1 MKKKINLVLFVT
13 DGNLSEGILKKI
25 LKFKKKINILLVVSN
40 IQFKKKL
47 NKNNIKNF
55 KWIKNLK
62 NNQTKILKIL
72 NNFDKIDLHGFTF
85 QYKWKIKKKIIDKFK
100 LILNFHFGDIPKY
113 RGHNPIIHAMLNKEK
128 FIFGT
133 VHNIDENFDRG
144 KIVYKFKVENKNII
158 SKEIELKLTK
168 KFIDYFERIIIK
180 LNNKEKIY
188 LKKIPKIKGKFYS
201 LSDIQKLKEVKKFKE
216 ILIKSLAFDYPPHE
230 PAFLKFG
237 NTKIYLRIKKN

>member
-72 NNFDKIDLHGFTF
+72 NNFDKIDLHGF
-85 QYKWKIKKKIIDKFK
+85 
-100 LILNFHFGDIPKY
+100 PS
-113 RGHNPIIHAMLNKEK
+113 
-128 FIFGT
+128 
-133 VHNIDENFDRG
+133 NING
-144 KIVYKFKVENKNII
+144 K
-158 SKEIELKLTK
+158 
-168 KFIDYFERIIIK
+168 
-180 LNNKEKIY
+180 
-188 LKKIPKIKGKFYS
+188 LKK
-201 LSDIQKLKEVKKFKE
+201 L
-216 ILIKSLAFDYPPHE
+216 LINL
-230 PAFLKFG
+230 
-237 NTKIYLRIKKN
+237 N